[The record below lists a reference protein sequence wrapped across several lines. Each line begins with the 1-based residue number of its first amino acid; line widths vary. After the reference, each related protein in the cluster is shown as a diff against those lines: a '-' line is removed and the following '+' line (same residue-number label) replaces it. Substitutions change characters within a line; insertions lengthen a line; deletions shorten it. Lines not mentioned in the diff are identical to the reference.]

1 MGNRIWSK
9 TYGIVHGAELRSI
22 RQIPLRTHA
31 TEKTLLTAR
40 GEGELLI
47 MAYTGRLRAPER
59 GIFFRFQVN
68 ERWGLHY
75 N

>member
-9 TYGIVHGAELRSI
+9 TYGKLHGAELRSI

-40 GEGELLI
+40 GGENSL
-47 MAYTGRLRAPER
+47 
-59 GIFFRFQVN
+59 
-68 ERWGLHY
+68 
-75 N
+75 

>member
-31 TEKTLLTAR
+31 NEKTLLTAR
-40 GEGELLI
+40 GGRTPYNGLYGEAPRPRKGYLL
-47 MAYTGRLRAPER
+47 
-59 GIFFRFQVN
+59 
-68 ERWGLHY
+68 
-75 N
+75 

>member
-31 TEKTLLTAR
+31 NEKTLLTAR
-40 GEGELLI
+40 GRENSLKWPIRG
-47 MAYTGRLRAPER
+47 GSAPPK
-59 GIFFRFQVN
+59 GVSSLGFK
-68 ERWGLHY
+68 
-75 N
+75 